1 MSKIVKEYPGKGGM
15 AMKRCV
21 WFVAFI
27 LLSTFLCAQPAILIN
42 DGWVKV
48 SVLSNM
54 SRQYPYPTDYVIE
67 VRALNR
73 NMPVE
78 VSYLMI
84 DNTGTPQHPSTSFVM
99 KGSNFDPPWDG
110 SCFFKTEV
118 GGWAQAEFVQNPR
131 YLPLPHYRTCLLLLA
146 RYENIYAVFL
156 RENDGRVGYR
166 VLKGGAFT
174 SFEIPSVA
182 RVERQ
187 GNDFVISS
195 LGQPV
200 EVGIWVEGRYTHDEV
215 GGWASPAYAARTK
228 RYKIPHYEM
237 FMMMIGRYDKLALI
251 IGKENDGRLGVI
263 VFQSSQDWSRAKETK
278 GFCMS
283 RARGI
288 NLTVTALSNQPVEIT
303 HFSFD
308 NTSWQWE
315 VGGWANPDY
324 APKQQTF
331 TLKHYTPGLIVLSR
345 YDQMVVIA
353 YNENDGINGVILLT
367 E

>member
-1 MSKIVKEYPGKGGM
+1 MRKN
-15 AMKRCV
+15 V
-21 WFVAFI
+21 WFLIF
-27 LLSTFLCAQPAILIN
+27 LLFSTLLCAQATVIIN

-54 SRQYPYPTDYVIE
+54 ARQYPYPTDYVIE

-73 NMPVE
+73 SMPVE

-84 DNTGTPQHPSTSFVM
+84 DNTGTPQLPSTNFVM
-99 KGSNFDPPWDG
+99 KTSNFDPPWDG
-110 SCFFKTEV
+110 SCFFETEV
-118 GGWAQAEFVQNPR
+118 GGWGQAEFAQDPR

-166 VLKGGAFT
+166 VLKGGAFRN
-174 SFEIPSVA
+174 FEVPNVA
-182 RVERQ
+182 RVERE
-187 GNDFVISS
+187 GNEFIVTS

-200 EVGIWVEGRYTHDEV
+200 EVGMWVEGRYTHDEV
-215 GGWASPAYAARTK
+215 GGWASPAYVARTK
-228 RYKIPHYEM
+228 HYRIPHYEM
-237 FMMMIGRYDKLALI
+237 FMMMVGRYNKLALI
-251 IGKENDGRLGVI
+251 IGKENDGQLGVI
-263 VFQSSQDWSRAKETK
+263 SFTSSNNWSVGKEVK
-278 GFCMS
+278 
-283 RARGI
+283 
-288 NLTVTALSNQPVEIT
+288 NLCKTMAQGTTLHVTATSSNPVEIT

-324 APKQQTF
+324 APRQQAF

-353 YNENDGINGVILLT
+353 YNENDNVTGCVALT